1 MIEES
6 KTIKEKFGVLDSVP
20 VGACL
25 LQDDFVVLFWNACLE
40 DWTKIPRSQILGTK
54 ITTHFPHLSQLKYA
68 TRFKQIFAGGP
79 PTIFSSQIHKH
90 LIPAIWQDG
99 QQRIQ
104 QTTVNAVPAL
114 EAGIEEQEIRDWVLH
129 TLELQS
135 DGTLGVGSPRS
146 AFLSRKSP
154 PSASS
159 SIWPGVNCPSFYA
172 LLVIQDV
179 TDLTHRIQAYRTM
192 RDQAVEE
199 VKVRQRIEEELRESQ
214 HFIQQIADTAPYL
227 LYIYD
232 VTEQR
237 NVYVNGQ
244 AFNLL
249 GYHPEEILQ
258 METALFSSLVY
269 PEDLEKVSAHLQK
282 FPKAQ
287 DGRILELEYRLKH
300 RSGEWRWFRCR
311 DQVFAR
317 TAEGEPKQIFGT
329 AQDITEYKRA
339 EEALRQ
345 QNEREKLMGTI
356 TQHIRQSLDLG
367 EVLSTTVTEVRQFLN
382 ADRVMIVR
390 FNPCSGGS
398 LCPGPA
404 TGSVTV
410 ESVAPNCRPMLGET
424 LEKFCFDEFYLEAYQ
439 HRAIRPIADVSAA
452 NLPQNQIDLL
462 AQFDVKAYLVV
473 PLVQG
478 EELWGLLMAH
488 QCSPRQWMQLEVEL
502 LSNLAAQLAIAIKQA
517 ELYQQLQAANLKLE
531 RLATLDELT
540 QLANRRRFD
549 QYLDREWRRQER
561 EQMPLSLILCDID
574 SFKSYNDTYGHPRGD
589 DCLRQVAQAIGNA
602 VDRPADLVAR
612 YGGEEFAVI
621 LPNTASEGATLVAQH
636 IQLKIAALQ
645 IPHAGSQVS
654 LYVTVSLGIATIVPG
669 SESQASILVDAADSA
684 ASMVPASKSPASI
697 LIDAADAALYQ
708 AKDAGR
714 DRLQV
719 YQAESATAKTNGT
732 AAPDRPIDC
741 SRLNTNFP
749 SPTSA

>member
-20 VGACL
+20 VGVCL
-25 LQDDFVVLFWNACLE
+25 LRDDFVVLFWNTCLE
-40 DWTKIPRSQILGTK
+40 EWTKIPRSQMLGTK

-79 PTIFSSQIHKH
+79 PTIFSSQIHKY
-90 LIPAIWQDG
+90 LIPAAWQDG

-104 QTTVNAVPAL
+104 QTTVTAVPAL
-114 EAGIEEQEIRDWVLH
+114 KAGVAEQEIRDWVRR
-129 TLELQS
+129 TLELEA
-135 DGTLGVGSPRS
+135 DGTAGVRELTS
-146 AFLSRKSP
+146 AFLSSESP
-154 PSASS
+154 PSVSS
-159 SIWPGVNCPSFYA
+159 SMWPGVNSPSFYA

-192 RDQAVEE
+192 RDQALEE
-199 VKVRQRIEEELRESQ
+199 VQVRQRVEEELRSSQ
-214 HFIQQIADTAPYL
+214 HFIQQIADAAPYL

-232 VTEQR
+232 LTEQR

-244 AFNLL
+244 ASKLL
-249 GYHPEEILQ
+249 GYPPQEILE
-258 METALFSSLVY
+258 MEMALFSRLIH
-269 PEDLEKVSAHLQK
+269 PEDSPLLAGHLHK
-282 FPKAQ
+282 FPLAEE
-287 DGRILELEYRLKH
+287 GCILESEYRLKH

-317 TAEGEPKQIFGT
+317 TAEGRPKQIFGT

-345 QNEREKLMGTI
+345 QNERELLMATI

-367 EVLSTTVTEVRQFLN
+367 EVLSTTVNEVRQFLQ

-390 FNPCSGGS
+390 FNPCTGC
-398 LCPGPA
+398 LCAAPA
-404 TGSVTV
+404 TGAVTV
-410 ESVAPNCRPMLGET
+410 ESVAPNCKPMLGET

-439 HRAIRPIADVSAA
+439 HRAIRPIADVLAA
-452 NLPQNQIDLL
+452 DLPQYQIDLL
-462 AQFDVKAYLVV
+462 AQFDVRAYLVV

-478 EELWGLLMAH
+478 EDLWGLLMAH
-488 QCSPRQWMQLEVEL
+488 QCTPRQWMQLEVEL
-502 LSNLAAQLAIAIKQA
+502 LSSLATQLAIAIKQA

-549 QYLDREWRRQER
+549 QYLEMEWRRQTR
-561 EQMPLSLILCDID
+561 EQTPLSLILCDID
-574 SFKSYNDTYGHPRGD
+574 SFKSYNDTYGHPGGD
-589 DCLRQVAQAIGNA
+589 ECLRQVARAIGNA

-621 LPNTASEGATLVAQH
+621 LPNTAIQGAVLVAEH

-645 IPHAGSQVS
+645 LPHAGSQVS
-654 LYVTVSLGIATIVPG
+654 QYVTVSLGV
-669 SESQASILVDAADSA
+669 ASI
-684 ASMVPASKSPASI
+684 VPASELVASI
-697 LIDAADAALYQ
+697 LISAADQALYQ
-708 AKDAGR
+708 AKRLGR
-714 DRLQV
+714 DRIQV
-719 YQAESATAKTNGT
+719 YQADPASAKTNAT
-732 AAPDRPIDC
+732 PSPRPVDF
-741 SRLNTNFP
+741 SRSNTNWP

>member
-25 LQDDFVVLFWNACLE
+25 LQDDFVVLFWNTCLE
-40 DWTKIPRSQILGTK
+40 EWTKIPRSQILGTK

-90 LIPAIWQDG
+90 LIPATWQDG

-129 TLELQS
+129 TLELES

-146 AFLSRKSP
+146 AFLCRESA
-154 PSASS
+154 PSVSS
-159 SIWPGVNCPSFYA
+159 SIWPGVNSPSFYA

-192 RDQAVEE
+192 RDQALEE
-199 VKVRQRIEEELRESQ
+199 VQVRQRVEEELRSSQ
-214 HFIQQIADTAPYL
+214 HFIQQIADAAPYL

-232 VTEQR
+232 LTEQR

-244 AFNLL
+244 ASKLL
-249 GYHPEEILQ
+249 GYNPEAILQ

-269 PEDLEKVSAHLQK
+269 PEDLERVSAHLQK
-282 FPKAQ
+282 FPLAE
-287 DGRILELEYRLKH
+287 DGHILELDYRLQH

-317 TAEGEPKQIFGT
+317 TASGEPKQIFGT

-345 QNEREKLMGTI
+345 QKERELLMATI

-367 EVLSTTVTEVRQFLN
+367 EVLNTTVNEVRQFLQ

-390 FNPCSGGS
+390 FYACTGCHGAA
-398 LCPGPA
+398 PA
-404 TGSVTV
+404 TGAVTV

-424 LEKFCFDEFYLEAYQ
+424 LEKFCFDEFYIEAYQ

-452 NLPQNQIDLL
+452 DLPQYQIDLL
-462 AQFDVKAYLVV
+462 AQFEVRAYLVV

-549 QYLDREWRRQER
+549 QYLEMEWRRQAR
-561 EQMPLSLILCDID
+561 EQTPMSLILCDID
-574 SFKSYNDTYGHPRGD
+574 SFKSYNDTYGHPGGD
-589 DCLRQVAQAIGNA
+589 ECLRQVAGAIGSS

-621 LPNTASEGATLVAQH
+621 LPNTAMGGAELVAEH
-636 IQLKIAALQ
+636 IQIKIAALQ
-645 IPHAGSQVS
+645 LPHAGSQVS
-654 LYVTVSLGIATIVPG
+654 EYVTVSLGV
-669 SESQASILVDAADSA
+669 
-684 ASMVPASKSPASI
+684 ASMVPTAESAPSI
-697 LIDAADAALYQ
+697 LIAAADRALYQ
-708 AKDAGR
+708 AKGLGR
-714 DRLQV
+714 DRIQV
-719 YQAESATAKTNGT
+719 YQ
-732 AAPDRPIDC
+732 PDPASGKVIGSQSPRVDF
-741 SRLNTNFP
+741 SRSNTNWP

>member
-20 VGACL
+20 VGVCL
-25 LQDDFVVLFWNACLE
+25 LRDDFVVLFWNTCLE
-40 DWTKIPRSQILGTK
+40 EWTKIPRSQMLGTK

-79 PTIFSSQIHKH
+79 PTIFSSQIHKY
-90 LIPAIWQDG
+90 LIPAAWQDG

-104 QTTVNAVPAL
+104 QTTVTAVPAL
-114 EAGIEEQEIRDWVLH
+114 KAGVAEQEIRDWVRR
-129 TLELQS
+129 TLELEA
-135 DGTLGVGSPRS
+135 DGTAGVRELTS
-146 AFLSRKSP
+146 AFLSSESP
-154 PSASS
+154 PSVSS
-159 SIWPGVNCPSFYA
+159 SIWPGVNSPSFYA

-192 RDQAVEE
+192 RDQALEE
-199 VKVRQRIEEELRESQ
+199 VQVRQRVEEELRSSQ
-214 HFIQQIADTAPYL
+214 HFIQQIADAAPYL

-232 VTEQR
+232 LTEQR

-244 AFNLL
+244 ASKLL
-249 GYHPEEILQ
+249 GYTPEEILQ
-258 METALFSSLVY
+258 METALFSRLAH
-269 PEDLEKVSAHLQK
+269 PEDSPLLAAHVHR
-282 FPKAQ
+282 FPQAQ
-287 DGRILELEYRLKH
+287 DGCILELDYRLKH
-300 RSGEWRWFRCR
+300 RSGEWRWFRCC

-317 TAEGEPKQIFGT
+317 TASGEPKQIFGT

-345 QNEREKLMGTI
+345 QNERELLMATI

-367 EVLSTTVTEVRQFLN
+367 EVLSTTVNEVRQFLQ

-390 FNPCSGGS
+390 FNACTGC
-398 LCPGPA
+398 LCAAPA
-404 TGSVTV
+404 TGAVTV

-424 LEKFCFDEFYLEAYQ
+424 LENFCFDEFYLEAYQ
-439 HRAIRPIADVSAA
+439 HRAIRPIADVWAA
-452 NLPQNQIDLL
+452 DLPQDQIDLL
-462 AQFDVKAYLVV
+462 AQFDVRAYLVV

-502 LSNLAAQLAIAIKQA
+502 LSSLATQLAIAIKQA

-549 QYLDREWRRQER
+549 QYLEMEWRRQAR
-561 EQMPLSLILCDID
+561 EQTPLSLILCDID
-574 SFKSYNDTYGHPRGD
+574 SFKSYNDTYGHPGGD
-589 DCLRQVAQAIGNA
+589 ECLRQVAGAIGNA
-602 VDRPADLVAR
+602 VDRSADLVAR

-621 LPNTASEGATLVAQH
+621 LPNTAIQGAVVVAEH

-645 IPHAGSQVS
+645 LPHAGSQVS
-654 LYVTVSLGIATIVPG
+654 QYVTVSLGV
-669 SESQASILVDAADSA
+669 ASI
-684 ASMVPASKSPASI
+684 VPASELVASI
-697 LIDAADAALYQ
+697 LISAADQALYE
-708 AKDAGR
+708 AKRLGR
-714 DRLQV
+714 DRIQV
-719 YQAESATAKTNGT
+719 YQADPASGKAIGSQS
-732 AAPDRPIDC
+732 PRPVDF
-741 SRLNTNFP
+741 SRSNTNWP

>member
-6 KTIKEKFGVLDSVP
+6 KSIKEKFGVLDSVP

-25 LQDDFVVLFWNACLE
+25 LQDDFVVLFWNTCLE
-40 DWTKIPRSQILGTK
+40 EWTKIPRSEILGTK

-90 LIPAIWQDG
+90 LIPATWQDG

-104 QTTVNAVPAL
+104 QTTVTAVPAL

-129 TLELQS
+129 TLELKP
-135 DGTLGVGSPRS
+135 DGTVGVGSPRS
-146 AFLSRKSP
+146 AFLSRESP
-154 PSASS
+154 PSVSS
-159 SIWPGVNCPSFYA
+159 SIWPGVNSPSFYA

-192 RDQAVEE
+192 RDQALEE
-199 VKVRQRIEEELRESQ
+199 VQVRQRVEEELRSSQ
-214 HFIQQIADTAPYL
+214 HFIQQIADAAPYL

-232 VTEQR
+232 LTEQR

-244 AFNLL
+244 ASKLL
-249 GYHPEEILQ
+249 GYNPQEILQ
-258 METALFSSLVY
+258 MQTAWYSSLVY
-269 PEDLEKVSAHLQK
+269 PEDLPRLKAHQEK
-282 FPKAQ
+282 FPSTQ
-287 DGRILELEYRLKH
+287 DAHILELEYRLKH

-317 TAEGEPKQIFGT
+317 TADGCPKQIFGT

-345 QNEREKLMGTI
+345 QNERELLMATI

-367 EVLSTTVTEVRQFLN
+367 EVLSTTVTEVRQFLQ

-390 FNPCSGGS
+390 FNPCTGS
-398 LCPGPA
+398 LCAGPA
-404 TGSVTV
+404 TGAVTV
-410 ESVAPNCRPMLGET
+410 ESVAPNCPPMLGET
-424 LEKFCFDEFYLEAYQ
+424 LENFCFDQFYLEAYQ
-439 HRAIRPIADVSAA
+439 HRAIRPIADVWAA
-452 NLPQNQIDLL
+452 DLPQYQIDLL
-462 AQFDVKAYLVV
+462 AQFAVRAYLVV

-478 EELWGLLMAH
+478 DDLWGLLMAH

-502 LSNLAAQLAIAIKQA
+502 LSSLATQLAIAIKQA

-531 RLATLDELT
+531 RLASLDELT

-549 QYLDREWRRQER
+549 QYLEMEWRRQVR
-561 EQMPLSLILCDID
+561 EQTPLSLILCDID
-574 SFKSYNDTYGHPRGD
+574 SFKSYNDTYGHPGGD
-589 DCLRQVAQAIGNA
+589 ECLRQVAAAIGNA
-602 VDRPADLVAR
+602 VNRPADLVAR

-621 LPNTASEGATLVAQH
+621 LPNTAIQGAVLVAEH
-636 IQLKIAALQ
+636 IELKIAALQ
-645 IPHAGSQVS
+645 LPHAGSQVS
-654 LYVTVSLGIATIVPG
+654 QYVTLSLGV
-669 SESQASILVDAADSA
+669 ASI
-684 ASMVPASKSPASI
+684 VPASESGAEI
-697 LIDAADAALYQ
+697 LIAAADQALYQ
-708 AKDAGR
+708 AKRLGRARIQLYQPDPAG
-714 DRLQV
+714 
-719 YQAESATAKTNGT
+719 KGNGT
-732 AAPDRPIDC
+732 GTSILPLDFSIP
-741 SRLNTNFP
+741 NTNLP

>member
-6 KTIKEKFGVLDSVP
+6 KTIEEKFGILDSVP

-25 LQDDFVVLFWNACLE
+25 LRDDFVVLFWNACLE
-40 DWTKIPRSQILGTK
+40 DWTKIPRDQMLGTK

-68 TRFKQIFAGGP
+68 NRFQQIFAGGP

-90 LIPAIWQDG
+90 LIPATWQDG

-104 QTTVNAVPAL
+104 QTTVTAVPAL
-114 EAGIEEQEIRDWVLH
+114 SPGVAELDIADLVRSTMELEPEGMAGQGEAVGA
-129 TLELQS
+129 
-135 DGTLGVGSPRS
+135 GSPSNFRAS
-146 AFLSRKSP
+146 ISP
-154 PSASS
+154 YGYLAS
-159 SIWPGVNCPSFYA
+159 NYQSFYA

-192 RDQAVEE
+192 RDQALEE
-199 VKVRQRIEEELRESQ
+199 VQVRQRVEEELRESQ
-214 HFIQQIADTAPYL
+214 HFIQQIADAAPYL

-232 VTEQR
+232 LTQRR

-249 GYHPEEILQ
+249 GYTPEEILQ

-269 PEDLEKVSAHLQK
+269 PEDLERVSAHFQK
-282 FPKAQ
+282 FPSAE
-287 DGRILELEYRLKH
+287 DGYILELDYRLKH

-317 TAEGEPKQIFGT
+317 TASGDPKQIFGT

-345 QNEREKLMGTI
+345 QNERELLMATI

-367 EVLSTTVTEVRQFLN
+367 EVLNTTVNEVRQFLQ

-390 FNPCSGGS
+390 FNPCTGS
-398 LCPGPA
+398 LCAAPA
-404 TGSVTV
+404 TGAVTV

-424 LEKFCFDEFYLEAYQ
+424 LENFCFDEFYIEAYQ

-452 NLPQNQIDLL
+452 DLPQYQIDLL
-462 AQFDVKAYLVV
+462 AQFEVKAYLVV

-549 QYLDREWRRQER
+549 QYLEMEWRRQTR
-561 EQMPLSLILCDID
+561 EQTPMSLILCDID
-574 SFKSYNDTYGHPRGD
+574 SFKSYNDTYGHPGGD
-589 DCLRQVAQAIGNA
+589 ECLRQVAGAIGSS

-621 LPNTASEGATLVAQH
+621 LPNTAIQCAVLVAEH
-636 IQLKIAALQ
+636 IQIKIAALQ
-645 IPHAGSQVS
+645 LPHAGSQVS
-654 LYVTVSLGIATIVPG
+654 QYVTVSLGV
-669 SESQASILVDAADSA
+669 
-684 ASMVPASKSPASI
+684 ASMVPTAESAASI
-697 LIDAADAALYQ
+697 LIAAADRALYQ
-708 AKDAGR
+708 AKGLGR
-714 DRLQV
+714 DRIQV
-719 YQAESATAKTNGT
+719 YQADSATAKTNGT
-732 AAPDRPIDC
+732 APPVRPVDFP
-741 SRLNTNFP
+741 RPNTNLP

>member
-20 VGACL
+20 VGVCL
-25 LQDDFVVLFWNACLE
+25 LQDDFVVLFWNTCLE
-40 DWTKIPRSQILGTK
+40 EWTKIPRSQILGTK

-129 TLELQS
+129 TLELES
-135 DGTLGVGSPRS
+135 DGTLGVESSRS
-146 AFLSRKSP
+146 AFLSRESP

-192 RDQAVEE
+192 RDQALEE
-199 VKVRQRIEEELRESQ
+199 VEVRQRVEEELRESQ
-214 HFIQQIADTAPYL
+214 HFIQQIADAAPYL
-227 LYIYD
+227 L
-232 VTEQR
+232 
-237 NVYVNGQ
+237 
-244 AFNLL
+244 
-249 GYHPEEILQ
+249 GYTPQEILQ
-258 METALFSSLVY
+258 METALYSSLVY
-269 PEDLEKVSAHLQK
+269 AEDLLRLEAHLQK
-282 FPKAQ
+282 FPLAV
-287 DGRILELEYRLKH
+287 DGQILELEYRLKH

-317 TAEGEPKQIFGT
+317 TASGEPKQIFGT

-345 QNEREKLMGTI
+345 QNERELLMATI

-367 EVLSTTVTEVRQFLN
+367 EVLNTTVNEVRQFLQ

-390 FNPCSGGS
+390 FNSCSGS
-398 LCPGPA
+398 LCAAPA
-404 TGSVTV
+404 TGAVTV

-424 LEKFCFDEFYLEAYQ
+424 LEKFCFDEFYIEAYQ

-452 NLPQNQIDLL
+452 DLPQYQIDLL
-462 AQFDVKAYLVV
+462 AQFEVKAYLVV

-488 QCSPRQWMQLEVEL
+488 QCSPRQWMQLEIEL

-549 QYLDREWRRQER
+549 QYLDKEWRRQAR
-561 EQMPLSLILCDID
+561 EQTPLSLILCDID
-574 SFKSYNDTYGHPRGD
+574 SFKSYNDTYGHPGGD
-589 DCLRQVAQAIGNA
+589 DCLRQVAGAIGNA
-602 VDRPADLVAR
+602 VNRPADLVAR

-621 LPNTASEGATLVAQH
+621 LPNTASEGAKLVAEH

-645 IPHAGSQVS
+645 IPHAGSDVS
-654 LYVTVSLGIATIVPG
+654 KYVTVSLGIATMVPV
-669 SESQASILVDAADSA
+669 SESEASIVIDAADAA
-684 ASMVPASKSPASI
+684 ASTVPASKSPASI
-697 LIDAADAALYQ
+697 VIDAADAALYQ
-708 AKDAGR
+708 AKDLGR
-714 DRLQV
+714 DRIQV
-719 YQAESATAKTNGT
+719 YQADPASAKTNG
-732 AAPDRPIDC
+732 AATPVRPVDF
-741 SRLNTNFP
+741 SRPNTNLP
-749 SPTSA
+749 SPTRA

>member
-25 LQDDFVVLFWNACLE
+25 LRDDFVVLFWNTCLE
-40 DWTKIPRSQILGTK
+40 EWTKIPRSQILGTN

-90 LIPAIWQDG
+90 LIPATWQDG

-104 QTTVNAVPAL
+104 QTTVTAVPTL
-114 EAGIEEQEIRDWVLH
+114 EAGIEEQEIRDWLLH
-129 TLELQS
+129 TLELQP
-135 DGTLGVGSPRS
+135 DGTVGVRVPTS
-146 AFLSRKSP
+146 AFLYKASP
-154 PSASS
+154 SSVSS
-159 SIWPGVNCPSFYA
+159 SIWPGVNSPSFYA

-192 RDQAVEE
+192 RDQALEE
-199 VKVRQRIEEELRESQ
+199 VQVRQRVEEELRSSQ
-214 HFIQQIADTAPYL
+214 HFIHQIADAAPYL

-232 VTEQR
+232 LTEQR

-244 AFNLL
+244 ASKLL
-249 GYHPEEILQ
+249 GYTPQEILQ
-258 METALFSSLVY
+258 MQTALYSSLVY
-269 PEDLEKVSAHLQK
+269 PEDLPRLKAHQQK
-282 FPKAQ
+282 FSWAQ
-287 DGRILELEYRLKH
+287 DGQILELDYRLKH
-300 RSGEWRWFRCR
+300 RSGEWLWFRCR

-317 TAEGEPKQIFGT
+317 TADGWPKQIFGT

-345 QNEREKLMGTI
+345 QNERELLMATI

-367 EVLSTTVTEVRQFLN
+367 EVLSTTVTEVRHFLQ

-390 FNPCSGGS
+390 FNRCTGS
-398 LCPGPA
+398 LCAAPA
-404 TGSVTV
+404 TGAVTV
-410 ESVAPNCRPMLGET
+410 ESVAPNCKPMLGET
-424 LEKFCFDEFYLEAYQ
+424 LENFCFDQFYIEAYQ
-439 HRAIRPIADVSAA
+439 HRAIRPIADVLAA
-452 NLPQNQIDLL
+452 DLPQYQIDLL
-462 AQFDVKAYLVV
+462 AQFAVRAYLVV

-478 EELWGLLMAH
+478 DELWGLLMAH

-502 LSNLAAQLAIAIKQA
+502 LSSLATQLAIAIKQA

-549 QYLDREWRRQER
+549 QYLEMEWRRQAR
-561 EQMPLSLILCDID
+561 EQTPLSLILCDID
-574 SFKSYNDTYGHPRGD
+574 SFKSYNDTYGHPGGD
-589 DCLRQVAQAIGNA
+589 ECLRQVAGAIGNA
-602 VDRPADLVAR
+602 VNRPADLVAR

-621 LPNTASEGATLVAQH
+621 LPNTAIQGAVLVAEH
-636 IQLKIAALQ
+636 IQIKIAALQ
-645 IPHAGSQVS
+645 LPHAGSQVS
-654 LYVTVSLGIATIVPG
+654 PYVTLSLGV
-669 SESQASILVDAADSA
+669 ASI
-684 ASMVPASKSPASI
+684 VPASESGAEI
-697 LIDAADAALYQ
+697 LIAAADQALYQ
-708 AKDAGR
+708 AKRLGRARIQLYQPDPAAG
-714 DRLQV
+714 
-719 YQAESATAKTNGT
+719 KPNGT
-732 AAPDRPIDC
+732 AASTLTVDFSIP
-741 SRLNTNFP
+741 NTNLP

>member
-25 LQDDFVVLFWNACLE
+25 LRDDFVVLFWNTCLE
-40 DWTKIPRSQILGTK
+40 EWTKIPRSQMLGTK

-79 PTIFSSQIHKH
+79 PTIFSSQIHKY
-90 LIPAIWQDG
+90 LIPAAWQDG

-104 QTTVNAVPAL
+104 QTTVTAVPAL
-114 EAGIEEQEIRDWVLH
+114 KAGVAEQEIRDWVLQ
-129 TLELQS
+129 TLELEA
-135 DGTLGVGSPRS
+135 DGTAGVPELTS
-146 AFLSRKSP
+146 AFLSSESP
-154 PSASS
+154 PSVSS
-159 SIWPGVNCPSFYA
+159 SIWPGVNSPSFYA

-192 RDQAVEE
+192 RDQALEE
-199 VKVRQRIEEELRESQ
+199 VQVRQRVEEELRSSQ
-214 HFIQQIADTAPYL
+214 HFIQQIADAAPYL

-232 VTEQR
+232 LTEQR

-244 AFNLL
+244 ASKLL
-249 GYHPEEILQ
+249 GYPPQEILE
-258 METALFSSLVY
+258 MEMALFSRLIH
-269 PEDLEKVSAHLQK
+269 PEDSPLLAGHLHK
-282 FPKAQ
+282 FPLAEE
-287 DGRILELEYRLKH
+287 GCILESEYRLKH

-317 TAEGEPKQIFGT
+317 TAEGRPKQIFGT

-345 QNEREKLMGTI
+345 QNERELLMATI

-367 EVLSTTVTEVRQFLN
+367 EVLSTTVNEVRQFLQ

-390 FNPCSGGS
+390 FNPCTGC
-398 LCPGPA
+398 LCAAPA
-404 TGSVTV
+404 TGAVTV

-424 LEKFCFDEFYLEAYQ
+424 LENFCFDEFYLEAYQ
-439 HRAIRPIADVSAA
+439 HRAIRPIADVLAA
-452 NLPQNQIDLL
+452 DLPQYQIDLL
-462 AQFDVKAYLVV
+462 AQFDVRAYLVV

-478 EELWGLLMAH
+478 EDLWGLLMAH
-488 QCSPRQWMQLEVEL
+488 QCTPRQWMQLEVEL
-502 LSNLAAQLAIAIKQA
+502 LSSLATQLAIAIKQA

-549 QYLDREWRRQER
+549 QYLEMEWRRQAR
-561 EQMPLSLILCDID
+561 EQTPLSLILCDID
-574 SFKSYNDTYGHPRGD
+574 SFKSYNDTYGHPGGD
-589 DCLRQVAQAIGNA
+589 ECLRQVARAIGNA
-602 VDRPADLVAR
+602 VDRSADLVAR

-621 LPNTASEGATLVAQH
+621 LPNTAIQGAVVVAEH

-645 IPHAGSQVS
+645 LPHAGSQVS
-654 LYVTVSLGIATIVPG
+654 QYVTVSLGV
-669 SESQASILVDAADSA
+669 ASI
-684 ASMVPASKSPASI
+684 VPASESVAAI
-697 LIDAADAALYQ
+697 LISAADQALYQ
-708 AKDAGR
+708 AKRLGR
-714 DRLQV
+714 DRIQL
-719 YQAESATAKTNGT
+719 YQPDPASGKTNG
-732 AAPDRPIDC
+732 AQSPRVDF
-741 SRLNTNFP
+741 SRSNTNWP

>member
-6 KTIKEKFGVLDSVP
+6 KSIKEKFGVLDSVP

-25 LQDDFVVLFWNACLE
+25 LQDDFVVLFWNTCLE
-40 DWTKIPRSQILGTK
+40 EWTKIPRSQILGTK

-90 LIPAIWQDG
+90 LIPATWQDG

-104 QTTVNAVPAL
+104 QTTVTAVSAV
-114 EAGIEEQEIRDWVLH
+114 EAGIEEQEMRDWVLQ
-129 TLELQS
+129 TLELES
-135 DGTLGVGSPRS
+135 DGTVGVGSPRRD
-146 AFLSRKSP
+146 FLSRESA
-154 PSASS
+154 PSVSS
-159 SIWPGVNCPSFYA
+159 SIWPGVNSPSFYA

-199 VKVRQRIEEELRESQ
+199 VQVRQRVEEELRSSQ
-214 HFIQQIADTAPYL
+214 HFIQQIADAAPYL

-232 VTEQR
+232 LTEQR

-244 AFNLL
+244 ASKLL
-249 GYHPEEILQ
+249 GYTPQEILQ
-258 METALFSSLVY
+258 MQTALYSSLVY
-269 PEDLEKVSAHLQK
+269 PEDLPRLKAHQQK
-282 FPKAQ
+282 FSWAQ
-287 DGRILELEYRLKH
+287 DGQILELDYRLKH

-317 TAEGEPKQIFGT
+317 TADGCPKQIFGT

-345 QNEREKLMGTI
+345 QNERELLMATI

-367 EVLSTTVTEVRQFLN
+367 EVLSTTVTEVRQFLQ

-390 FNPCSGGS
+390 FNPCTDS
-398 LCPGPA
+398 LCAGPA
-404 TGSVTV
+404 TGAVTV
-410 ESVAPNCRPMLGET
+410 ESVAPNCPPMLGET
-424 LEKFCFDEFYLEAYQ
+424 LENFCFDQFYLEAYQ
-439 HRAIRPIADVSAA
+439 HRAIRPIADVWAA
-452 NLPQNQIDLL
+452 DLPQYQIDLL
-462 AQFDVKAYLVV
+462 AQFAVRAYLVV

-478 EELWGLLMAH
+478 DDLWGLLMAH
-488 QCSPRQWMQLEVEL
+488 QCTPRQWMQLEVEL
-502 LSNLAAQLAIAIKQA
+502 LSSLATQLAIAIKQA

-531 RLATLDELT
+531 RLASLDELT

-549 QYLDREWRRQER
+549 QYLEMEWRRQAR
-561 EQMPLSLILCDID
+561 EQTPLSLILCDID
-574 SFKSYNDTYGHPRGD
+574 SFKSYNDTYGHPGGD
-589 DCLRQVAQAIGNA
+589 ECLRQVAAAIGNA
-602 VDRPADLVAR
+602 VNRPADLVAR

-621 LPNTASEGATLVAQH
+621 LPNTAIQGAVLVAEH

-645 IPHAGSQVS
+645 LPHAGSQVS
-654 LYVTVSLGIATIVPG
+654 EYVTLSLGV
-669 SESQASILVDAADSA
+669 ASI
-684 ASMVPASKSPASI
+684 VPASESGAEI
-697 LIDAADAALYQ
+697 LIAAADQALYQ
-708 AKDAGR
+708 AKRLGRARIQLYQPDPAG
-714 DRLQV
+714 
-719 YQAESATAKTNGT
+719 KGNGT
-732 AAPDRPIDC
+732 GTSILPLDFSIP
-741 SRLNTNFP
+741 NTNLP

>member
-6 KTIKEKFGVLDSVP
+6 KSIKEKFGVLDSVP

-25 LQDDFVVLFWNACLE
+25 LQDDFVVLFWNTCLE
-40 DWTKIPRSQILGTK
+40 EWTKIPRSEILGTK

-90 LIPAIWQDG
+90 LIPATWQDG

-104 QTTVNAVPAL
+104 QTTVTAVPAL

-129 TLELQS
+129 TLELKP
-135 DGTLGVGSPRS
+135 DGTVGVGSPRS
-146 AFLSRKSP
+146 AFLSRESP
-154 PSASS
+154 PSVSS
-159 SIWPGVNCPSFYA
+159 SIWPGVNSPSFYA

-192 RDQAVEE
+192 RDQALEE
-199 VKVRQRIEEELRESQ
+199 VQVRQRVEEELRSSQ
-214 HFIQQIADTAPYL
+214 HFIQQIADAAPYL

-232 VTEQR
+232 LTEQR

-244 AFNLL
+244 ASKLL
-249 GYHPEEILQ
+249 GYNPQEILQ
-258 METALFSSLVY
+258 MQTAWYSSLVY
-269 PEDLEKVSAHLQK
+269 PEDLPRLKAHQEK
-282 FPKAQ
+282 FPSTQ
-287 DGRILELEYRLKH
+287 DAHILELEYRLKH

-317 TAEGEPKQIFGT
+317 TADGCPKQIFGT

-345 QNEREKLMGTI
+345 QNERELLMATI

-367 EVLSTTVTEVRQFLN
+367 EVLSTTVTEVRQFLQ

-390 FNPCSGGS
+390 FNPCTGS
-398 LCPGPA
+398 LCAGPA
-404 TGSVTV
+404 TGAVTV
-410 ESVAPNCRPMLGET
+410 ESVAPNCPPMLGET
-424 LEKFCFDEFYLEAYQ
+424 LENFCFDQFYLEAYQ
-439 HRAIRPIADVSAA
+439 HRAIRPIADVLAA
-452 NLPQNQIDLL
+452 ELPQYQIDLL
-462 AQFDVKAYLVV
+462 AQFAVRAYLVV

-478 EELWGLLMAH
+478 DDLWGLLMAH

-502 LSNLAAQLAIAIKQA
+502 LSSLATQLAIAIKQA

-531 RLATLDELT
+531 RLASLDELT

-549 QYLDREWRRQER
+549 QYLEMEWRRQVR
-561 EQMPLSLILCDID
+561 EQTPLSLILCDID
-574 SFKSYNDTYGHPRGD
+574 SFKSYNDTYGHPGGD
-589 DCLRQVAQAIGNA
+589 ECLRQVAAAIGNA
-602 VDRPADLVAR
+602 VNRPADLVAR

-621 LPNTASEGATLVAQH
+621 LPNTAIQGAVLVAEH
-636 IQLKIAALQ
+636 IELKIAALQ
-645 IPHAGSQVS
+645 LPHAGSQVS
-654 LYVTVSLGIATIVPG
+654 QYVTLSLGV
-669 SESQASILVDAADSA
+669 ASI
-684 ASMVPASKSPASI
+684 VPASESGAEI
-697 LIDAADAALYQ
+697 LIAAADQALYQ
-708 AKDAGR
+708 AKRLGRARIQLYQPDPAG
-714 DRLQV
+714 
-719 YQAESATAKTNGT
+719 KGNGT
-732 AAPDRPIDC
+732 GTSILPLDFSIP
-741 SRLNTNFP
+741 NTNLP

>member
-1 MIEES
+1 MIDES
-6 KTIKEKFGVLDSVP
+6 KTIEDKFGVLDSVP

-25 LQDDFVVLFWNACLE
+25 LRDDFVVLFWNACLE
-40 DWTKIPRSQILGTK
+40 DWTKIPRDQMLGTK

-68 TRFKQIFAGGP
+68 NRFQQIFAGGP

-90 LIPAIWQDG
+90 LIPASWQDG

-104 QTTVNAVPAL
+104 QTTVTAVPAL
-114 EAGIEEQEIRDWVLH
+114 
-129 TLELQS
+129 S
-135 DGTLGVGSPRS
+135 
-146 AFLSRKSP
+146 
-154 PSASS
+154 
-159 SIWPGVNCPSFYA
+159 PGVAELDIAALVRSTVELEPEGIVGQGEAVSATSPSNFRSLISPYGFVASNYQSFYA

-192 RDQAVEE
+192 RDQALEE
-199 VKVRQRIEEELRESQ
+199 VQVRQRVEEELRESQ
-214 HFIQQIADTAPYL
+214 HFIQQIADAAPYL

-232 VTEQR
+232 LTEQR

-244 AFNLL
+244 ASKLL
-249 GYHPEEILQ
+249 GYTPQEILQ
-258 METALFSSLVY
+258 MQTALYSSLVY
-269 PEDLEKVSAHLQK
+269 PEDLPRLGAHLQK
-282 FPKAQ
+282 FPSAL
-287 DGRILELEYRLKH
+287 DGHILELDYRLQD

-339 EEALRQ
+339 EDALRQ
-345 QNEREKLMGTI
+345 QNERELLMATI

-367 EVLSTTVTEVRQFLN
+367 EVLNTTVTEVRQFLQ

-390 FNPCSGGS
+390 FNPSTES
-398 LCPGPA
+398 LSAAPA
-404 TGSVTV
+404 TGAVTV
-410 ESVAPNCRPMLGET
+410 ESVAPNCKPMLGET
-424 LEKFCFDEFYLEAYQ
+424 LENFCFDEFYLEAYQ
-439 HRAIRPIADVSAA
+439 HRAIRPIADVSTAD
-452 NLPQNQIDLL
+452 LPQYQIDLL
-462 AQFDVKAYLVV
+462 AQFEVRAYLVV

-478 EELWGLLMAH
+478 EDLWGLLMAH

-549 QYLDREWRRQER
+549 QYLEMEWRRQAR
-561 EQMPLSLILCDID
+561 EQTPLSLILCDID
-574 SFKSYNDTYGHPRGD
+574 SFKSYNDNYGHPGGD
-589 DCLRQVAQAIGNA
+589 ECLRQVAAAIGNA
-602 VDRPADLVAR
+602 VNRPADLVAR

-621 LPNTASEGATLVAQH
+621 LPNTAIQGAEQVAEH

-645 IPHAGSQVS
+645 LPHVGSQVS
-654 LYVTVSLGIATIVPG
+654 QYVTVSLGV
-669 SESQASILVDAADSA
+669 
-684 ASMVPASKSPASI
+684 ASMVPPSESGASN
-697 LIDAADAALYQ
+697 LIAAADQALYQ
-708 AKDAGR
+708 AKGLGR
-714 DRLQV
+714 DRIQV
-719 YQAESATAKTNGT
+719 YQADSATAKTNGT
-732 AAPDRPIDC
+732 AAPVRPVDFPR
-741 SRLNTNFP
+741 STNLP

>member
-1 MIEES
+1 MIQES
-6 KTIKEKFGVLDSVP
+6 KTIEEKFGVLDSVP

-25 LQDDFVVLFWNACLE
+25 LRDDFVVLFWNTCLE
-40 DWTKIPRSQILGTK
+40 EWTKIPRSQILGTK
-54 ITTHFPHLSQLKYA
+54 ITTHFPHLNQLKYA
-68 TRFKQIFAGGP
+68 NRFQQIFAGGP
-79 PTIFSSQIHKH
+79 PTIFSSQIHKY
-90 LIPAIWQDG
+90 LIPATWQDG

-104 QTTVNAVPAL
+104 QTTVTAVPAL
-114 EAGIEEQEIRDWVLH
+114 
-129 TLELQS
+129 S
-135 DGTLGVGSPRS
+135 
-146 AFLSRKSP
+146 
-154 PSASS
+154 
-159 SIWPGVNCPSFYA
+159 PGVAELDIAGLVRSTMELEPEGIVRSGEAVGAANPSNFRTSVSPYGFVASNCQSFYA

-199 VKVRQRIEEELRESQ
+199 VQVRQRVEEELRESQ
-214 HFIQQIADTAPYL
+214 HFIQQIADAAPYL

-232 VTEQR
+232 LTEQR

-244 AFNLL
+244 AFKLL
-249 GYHPEEILQ
+249 GYHPQEILQ

-287 DGRILELEYRLKH
+287 DGSILELEYRLKH
-300 RSGEWRWFRCR
+300 RSNEWRWFRCR

-317 TAEGEPKQIFGT
+317 TASGEPKQIFGT

-390 FNPCSGGS
+390 FNPCIGS
-398 LCPGPA
+398 LCTASA
-404 TGSVTV
+404 TGAVTV
-410 ESVAPNCRPMLGET
+410 ESVAPNCKPMLGET
-424 LEKFCFDEFYLEAYQ
+424 LEKFCFDEFYREAYQ

-462 AQFDVKAYLVV
+462 AQFEVKAYLVV

-478 EELWGLLMAH
+478 KDLWGLLMAH
-488 QCSPRQWMQLEVEL
+488 QCTPRQWMQLEVEL
-502 LSNLAAQLAIAIKQA
+502 LSSLATQLAIAIKQA

-549 QYLDREWRRQER
+549 QYLEMEWRRQAR
-561 EQMPLSLILCDID
+561 EQTPLSLILCDID
-574 SFKSYNDTYGHPRGD
+574 SFKSYNDTYGHPGGD
-589 DCLRQVAQAIGNA
+589 ECLRQVAGAIGNA
-602 VDRPADLVAR
+602 VNRPADLVAR

-654 LYVTVSLGIATIVPG
+654 LYVTVSLGIATMVPA
-669 SESQASILVDAADSA
+669 SESEASILIDAADPA
-684 ASMVPASKSPASI
+684 ASMIPASKSPASI

-714 DRLQV
+714 DRIQV

-749 SPTSA
+749 SPTNA

>member
-25 LQDDFVVLFWNACLE
+25 LQDDFVVLFWNTCLE
-40 DWTKIPRSQILGTK
+40 EWTKIPRSQILGTK

-90 LIPAIWQDG
+90 LIPATWQDG

-104 QTTVNAVPAL
+104 QTTVNAVPAF

-129 TLELQS
+129 TLELES

-146 AFLSRKSP
+146 AFLSRESP

-192 RDQAVEE
+192 RDQALEE
-199 VKVRQRIEEELRESQ
+199 VQVRQRVEEELRESQ
-214 HFIQQIADTAPYL
+214 HFIQQIADAAPYL

-232 VTEQR
+232 LTEQR

-244 AFNLL
+244 AFKLL
-249 GYHPEEILQ
+249 GYHPEAILE

-282 FPKAQ
+282 FPLAL
-287 DGRILELEYRLKH
+287 DGHILELDYRLQH

-311 DQVFAR
+311 DQVFSR
-317 TAEGEPKQIFGT
+317 TASGEPKQIFGT

-345 QNEREKLMGTI
+345 QNERELLMATI

-367 EVLSTTVTEVRQFLN
+367 EVLRTTVNEVRQFLQ

-390 FNPCSGGS
+390 FNPCSGS
-398 LCPGPA
+398 LCAAPA
-404 TGSVTV
+404 TGAVTV

-424 LEKFCFDEFYLEAYQ
+424 LEKFCFDEFYIEAYQ

-452 NLPQNQIDLL
+452 DLPQYQIDLL
-462 AQFDVKAYLVV
+462 AQFAVRAYLVV

-478 EELWGLLMAH
+478 EDLWGLLMAH
-488 QCSPRQWMQLEVEL
+488 QCTPRQWMQLEVEL
-502 LSNLAAQLAIAIKQA
+502 LSNLATQLAIAIKQA

-549 QYLDREWRRQER
+549 QYLEMEWRRQAR
-561 EQMPLSLILCDID
+561 EQTPLSLILCDID
-574 SFKSYNDTYGHPRGD
+574 SFKSYNDTYGHPGGD
-589 DCLRQVAQAIGNA
+589 ECLRQVAGAIGNA
-602 VDRPADLVAR
+602 INRPADLVAR

-621 LPNTASEGATLVAQH
+621 LPNTALQGAVLVAEH

-645 IPHAGSQVS
+645 LPHAGSQVS
-654 LYVTVSLGIATIVPG
+654 QYVTVSLGVAI
-669 SESQASILVDAADSA
+669 
-684 ASMVPASKSPASI
+684 MVPASESATSI
-697 LIDAADAALYQ
+697 LIAAADQALYQ
-708 AKDAGR
+708 AKRLGR
-714 DRLQV
+714 DRIQV
-719 YQAESATAKTNGT
+719 YQPDPASGKAIGT
-732 AAPDRPIDC
+732 PSPRVDF
-741 SRLNTNFP
+741 SRSNTNCP
-749 SPTSA
+749 SPTNA

>member
-20 VGACL
+20 VGVCL
-25 LQDDFVVLFWNACLE
+25 LRDDFVVLFWNTCLE
-40 DWTKIPRSQILGTK
+40 EWTKIPRSQMLGTK

-79 PTIFSSQIHKH
+79 PTIFSSQIHKY
-90 LIPAIWQDG
+90 LIPAAWQDG

-104 QTTVNAVPAL
+104 QTTVTAVPAL
-114 EAGIEEQEIRDWVLH
+114 KAGVAEQEIRDWVRR
-129 TLELQS
+129 TLELEA
-135 DGTLGVGSPRS
+135 DGTAGVRELTS
-146 AFLSRKSP
+146 AFLSSESP
-154 PSASS
+154 PSVSS
-159 SIWPGVNCPSFYA
+159 SIWPGVNSPSFYA

-192 RDQAVEE
+192 RDQALEE
-199 VKVRQRIEEELRESQ
+199 VQVRQRVEEELRSSQ
-214 HFIQQIADTAPYL
+214 HFIQQIADAAPYL

-232 VTEQR
+232 LTEQR

-244 AFNLL
+244 ASKLL
-249 GYHPEEILQ
+249 GYPPQEILE
-258 METALFSSLVY
+258 MEMALFSRLIH
-269 PEDLEKVSAHLQK
+269 PEDSPLLAGHLHK
-282 FPKAQ
+282 FPLAEE
-287 DGRILELEYRLKH
+287 GCILESEYRLKH

-317 TAEGEPKQIFGT
+317 TAEGRPKQIFGT

-345 QNEREKLMGTI
+345 QNERELLMATI

-367 EVLSTTVTEVRQFLN
+367 EVLSTTVNEVRQFLQ

-390 FNPCSGGS
+390 FNPCTGC
-398 LCPGPA
+398 LCAAPA
-404 TGSVTV
+404 TGAVTV
-410 ESVAPNCRPMLGET
+410 ESVAPNCKPMLGET

-439 HRAIRPIADVSAA
+439 HRAIRPIADVLAA
-452 NLPQNQIDLL
+452 DLPQYQIDLL
-462 AQFDVKAYLVV
+462 AQFDVRAYLVV

-478 EELWGLLMAH
+478 EDLWGLLMAH
-488 QCSPRQWMQLEVEL
+488 QCTPRQWMQLEVEL
-502 LSNLAAQLAIAIKQA
+502 LSSLATQLAIAIKQA

-549 QYLDREWRRQER
+549 QYLEMEWRRQTR
-561 EQMPLSLILCDID
+561 EQTPLSLILCDID
-574 SFKSYNDTYGHPRGD
+574 SFKSYNDTYGHPGGD
-589 DCLRQVAQAIGNA
+589 ECLRQVARAIGNA

-621 LPNTASEGATLVAQH
+621 LPNTAIPGAVVVAEH

-645 IPHAGSQVS
+645 LPHAGSQVS
-654 LYVTVSLGIATIVPG
+654 QYVTVSLGV
-669 SESQASILVDAADSA
+669 ASI
-684 ASMVPASKSPASI
+684 VPASESVASI
-697 LIDAADAALYQ
+697 LISAADQALYQ
-708 AKDAGR
+708 AKRLGR
-714 DRLQV
+714 DRIQV
-719 YQAESATAKTNGT
+719 YQADPASAKTNAT
-732 AAPDRPIDC
+732 PSPRPVDF
-741 SRLNTNFP
+741 SRSNTNWP

>member
-6 KTIKEKFGVLDSVP
+6 KSIKEKFGVLDSVP

-25 LQDDFVVLFWNACLE
+25 LQDDFVVLFWNTCLE
-40 DWTKIPRSQILGTK
+40 EWTKIPRSQILGTK

-90 LIPAIWQDG
+90 LIPATWQDG

-104 QTTVNAVPAL
+104 QTTVTAVPAL

-129 TLELQS
+129 TLELES
-135 DGTLGVGSPRS
+135 EGSVGVGSSRS
-146 AFLSRKSP
+146 AFVSRESP

-159 SIWPGVNCPSFYA
+159 SIWPGVNAPSFYA

-199 VKVRQRIEEELRESQ
+199 VQVRQRVEEELRSSQ
-214 HFIQQIADTAPYL
+214 HFIQQIADAAPYL

-232 VTEQR
+232 LTQRR

-244 AFNLL
+244 ASKLL
-249 GYHPEEILQ
+249 GYTPQEILQ
-258 METALFSSLVY
+258 MQTALYSSLVY
-269 PEDLEKVSAHLQK
+269 PEDLPRLKAHQKK
-282 FPKAQ
+282 FPSTQ
-287 DGRILELEYRLKH
+287 DGHILELEYRLKH

-317 TAEGEPKQIFGT
+317 TADGCPKQIFGT

-339 EEALRQ
+339 QEALRQ
-345 QNEREKLMGTI
+345 QNERELLMATI

-367 EVLSTTVTEVRQFLN
+367 EVLSTTVTEVRQFLQ

-390 FNPCSGGS
+390 FNPCTGS
-398 LCPGPA
+398 VCATPA
-404 TGSVTV
+404 TGAVTV
-410 ESVAPNCRPMLGET
+410 ESVAANCKPMLGET
-424 LEKFCFDEFYLEAYQ
+424 LEKFCFDQFYLEAYQ
-439 HRAIRPIADVSAA
+439 HRAIRPIADVLAA
-452 NLPQNQIDLL
+452 DLPQYQIDLL
-462 AQFDVKAYLVV
+462 AQFAVRAYLVV

-478 EELWGLLMAH
+478 DELWGLLMAH

-502 LSNLAAQLAIAIKQA
+502 LSSLATQLAIAIKQA

-531 RLATLDELT
+531 RLATSDALT

-549 QYLDREWRRQER
+549 QYLEMEWRRQAR
-561 EQMPLSLILCDID
+561 EQTPMSLILCDID
-574 SFKSYNDTYGHPRGD
+574 SFKSYNDTYGHQGGD
-589 DCLRQVAQAIGNA
+589 ECLRQVAGAIANA
-602 VDRPADLVAR
+602 VNRPADLVAR

-621 LPNTASEGATLVAQH
+621 LPNTSIQGAVIVAEH
-636 IQLKIAALQ
+636 IQLTIAALQ
-645 IPHAGSQVS
+645 VPHAGSQVS
-654 LYVTVSLGIATIVPG
+654 EYVTLSLGV
-669 SESQASILVDAADSA
+669 ASI
-684 ASMVPASKSPASI
+684 VPASESGAEI
-697 LIDAADAALYQ
+697 LIAAADQALYQ
-708 AKDAGR
+708 AKRLGR
-714 DRLQV
+714 DRIQL
-719 YQAESATAKTNGT
+719 YQPDPAAGKANGT
-732 AAPDRPIDC
+732 GTSILPVDFSLP
-741 SRLNTNFP
+741 NTNLP